1 MTDLQWLR
9 RLRPKRH
16 DMWWE
21 RVAPSGSR
29 SCWVFCNL
37 FAWHAKARGVVTL
50 PPLQGHPVINN
61 RQNNNNRRR
70 GRGGGGPRPNG
81 VNAGNDRGNR
91 IDNRA
96 RGNANQLYEKYKTL
110 ARDAQMQGDRV
121 MSEYYFQFADHYFRV
136 LSETRSRFEET
147 RRPRD
152 DNSERDD
159 QDEYG
164 DDNDGAEMGH
174 GGTPV
179 RDHGGSQGRDYN
191 DDDGNGAARREPFN
205 SNRREPV
212 DARPQQQERPQET
225 NGYEDRGERPVR
237 NGRTRRPRPSDDSQ
251 YSAPATQQQEERIEA
266 DRLPPSFS
274 VPEPQLELA
283 AEPPLETK
291 PKRRGRPPRAAAPVA
306 EV

>member
-1 MTDLQWLR
+1 M
-9 RLRPKRH
+9 
-16 DMWWE
+16 
-21 RVAPSGSR
+21 
-29 SCWVFCNL
+29 
-37 FAWHAKARGVVTL
+37 
-50 PPLQGHPVINN
+50 INN
-61 RQNNNNRRR
+61 RQNNNRRR

-136 LSETRSRFEET
+136 LSETRSRFEDQ

-164 DDNDGAEMGH
+164 DENDGAELGH

-179 RDHGGSQGRDYN
+179 RDHGNQQGRDYS
-191 DDDGNGAARREPFN
+191 DDDGNAP
-205 SNRREPV
+205 SRREPV
-212 DARPQQQERPQET
+212 SPPRREPVEARPQQPERLQEA
-225 NGYEDRGERPVR
+225 NGHDGRGERPAR
-237 NGRTRRPRPSDDSQ
+237 NGRPRRPRASDDSQ
-251 YSAPATQQQEERIEA
+251 YSAPAAQEREERIEV
-266 DRLPPSFS
+266 DRLPPAFS
-274 VPEPQLELA
+274 APEPQLELG

-291 PKRRGRPPRAAAPVA
+291 PKRRGRPPRAVAPIV